1 MTIYY
6 LSGMVRVLS
15 KLDRMINRTGT
26 GAVKWDSLKE
36 VFGVE
41 DALPMW
47 VADMD
52 FEAPNPVIEAIK
64 QQVEHGVFGY
74 TAVPTSTKEAIQAW
88 QASRHSWEIETNW
101 LLFNHGVVPSISL
114 AIEALTEKGDTVVV
128 QSPVYTP
135 FFEMIE
141 RNERQVVNNQLI
153 LKNNH
158 YHIDFD
164 DLEQKLSAEDVKLLL
179 LCSPHNPG
187 GRVWTKE
194 ELTKM
199 AELCHQ
205 HHVIIVSDEI
215 HGDLTAAPHAHTPIA
230 AIKED
235 YQDFIITLIAP
246 SKTFN
251 LAGLQSSAIIVPNEE
266 LRNKLKKAQAKQGF
280 FTLNMIGIAAME
292 AAYREGAPW
301 LDEAITYIR
310 ENVQL
315 VESYIA
321 REISE
326 LTVMKPEGSYLIWI
340 DCRRLQLSDEELMKK
355 VLHDGKLAL
364 GQGSKYRAG
373 GEGFLRMNVACP
385 RAMVEDGLQRLKKAI
400 KG

>member
-1 MTIYY
+1 MT
-6 LSGMVRVLS
+6 
-15 KLDRMINRTGT
+15 KLDQLINRAGT

-52 FEAPNPVIEAIK
+52 FQAPDPVIEAVKK
-64 QQVEHGVFGY
+64 QAEHGIFGY
-74 TAVPTSTKEAIQAW
+74 TAVPASTKEAIKEW
-88 QASRHSWEIETNW
+88 QASRHGWDIETDW
-101 LLFNHGVVPSISL
+101 LLFNHGVVPSIGL
-114 AIEALTEKGDTVVV
+114 AIEAFTEKGDGVIV
-128 QSPVYTP
+128 QSPVYNP

-153 LKNNH
+153 LQGDH

-164 DLEQKLSAEDVKLLL
+164 DLEKKLADENVKLFL

-199 AELCHQ
+199 ADLCQ
-205 HHVIIVSDEI
+205 KHHVIIIADEI
-215 HGDLTAAPHAHTPIA
+215 HGDLTAAPHVHTPIA
-230 AIKED
+230 SIKEE
-235 YQDFIITLIAP
+235 YQEFVVTLIAP

-251 LAGLQSSAIIVPNEE
+251 LAGLQASAIIVSSEK
-266 LRNKLKKAQAKQGF
+266 LRNQLKQVQAKQGF
-280 FTLNMIGIAAME
+280 FTLNMMGIAAME
-292 AAYREGAPW
+292 AAYREGGPW
-301 LDEAITYIR
+301 LEEAIAYIR
-310 ENVQL
+310 GNVKL
-315 VESYIA
+315 VENYIE
-321 REISE
+321 REIPE
-326 LTVMKPEGSYLIWI
+326 LTVIEPQGSYLVWI
-340 DCRRLQLSDEELMKK
+340 DCRKLGFTDDELMKK
-355 VLHDGKLAL
+355 VLHEGKLAL

-385 RAMVEDGLQRLKKAI
+385 RTMVEDGLQRLKKAI